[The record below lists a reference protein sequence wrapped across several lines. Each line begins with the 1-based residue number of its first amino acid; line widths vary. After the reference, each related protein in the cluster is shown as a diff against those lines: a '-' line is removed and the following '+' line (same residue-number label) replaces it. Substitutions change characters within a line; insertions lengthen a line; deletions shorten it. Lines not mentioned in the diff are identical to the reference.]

1 MNQNLSVLKA
11 FGQYKTEPTMD
22 TDLLRYEQ
30 ARGQQTKSHTSNPT
44 IEQRFPKASMFF
56 QVLPA
61 VVQSRI
67 PNIPSIRQSFSDLRR
82 TRSLHSKSSSTME
95 ATVPETPPPE
105 YASRPG
111 SGIATPYGNISAS
124 FDFDDDA
131 SITSS
136 AYLIRSLSLPYE
148 TSTGIS
154 WQHARHGV
162 VAMHQAHQQASAP
175 FDNDEVMATIIRSQY
190 VHSLTLFLR
199 SLPSSLTLAEQM
211 SLHDAMPQDV
221 LSLHDDAPQA
231 LIPRNAEPMTK
242 TTPERSLLWR
252 TTAWIVL
259 KLFLLIHILVP
270 YLKHF
275 MRSAA
280 KFESDHQVTRRVFST
295 SVAMGGGFGRE
306 CWRLSQAICQMNDG
320 MIGDV
325 VSEAVGYCA
334 ESIGGGI
341 QQGITEARSQQVA
354 RRKDR
359 KLTALR

>member
-1 MNQNLSVLKA
+1 
-11 FGQYKTEPTMD
+11 MD
-22 TDLLRYEQ
+22 THMLRYEQ
-30 ARGQQTKSHTSNPT
+30 SRTQHTSFYASNPT
-44 IEQRFPKASMFF
+44 IEQHYPKASMFF

-61 VVQSRI
+61 AVQSRM

-82 TRSLHSKSSSTME
+82 TRSLHSKSSSTTD

-105 YASRPG
+105 YASRTG
-111 SGIATPYGNISAS
+111 SGIATPYGNIAAS
-124 FDFDDDA
+124 FDFDDEA

-136 AYLIRSLSLPYE
+136 ASSIRSLSLPYE

-154 WQHARHGV
+154 WQHARQGV
-162 VAMHQAHQQASAP
+162 VAMDQAHQQASAP
-175 FDNDEVMATIIRSQY
+175 LDNDEVMATIIRSQY

-199 SLPSSLTLAEQM
+199 SLPSALTLAEQM
-211 SLHDAMPQDV
+211 SLHDAMPQDI

-231 LIPRNAEPMTK
+231 LIPRKAEPITEAA
-242 TTPERSLLWR
+242 PERTLLWR

-259 KLFLLIHILVP
+259 KLFLLIQILVP

-295 SVAMGGGFGRE
+295 SIAMGGGFSRE
-306 CWRLSQAICQMNDG
+306 CWRLGQAICQMNDG

-354 RRKDR
+354 RRKEN

>member
-1 MNQNLSVLKA
+1 
-11 FGQYKTEPTMD
+11 MD

-30 ARGQQTKSHTSNPT
+30 ARTQQAEFHTSNLT
-44 IEQRFPKASMFF
+44 VEQHFPKASMFF

-61 VVQSRI
+61 VVQSRM

-82 TRSLHSKSSSTME
+82 TRGFHSKSSSTTE
-95 ATVPETPPPE
+95 AALPETPPPE

-111 SGIATPYGNISAS
+111 SGIATPYGNIATNFD
-124 FDFDDDA
+124 FDFDDEA

-136 AYLIRSLSLPYE
+136 ASSIRSLSLPYE

-162 VAMHQAHQQASAP
+162 VAIDQAHQQASAP
-175 FDNDEVMATIIRSQY
+175 FDTDAVMATIIRSQY
-190 VHSLTLFLR
+190 VHSLTLLLR
-199 SLPSSLTLAEQM
+199 SLPPSLTLAEQM
-211 SLHDAMPQDV
+211 SLQEAMPQDI

-231 LIPRNAEPMTK
+231 LIPRNAEPMTE
-242 TTPERSLLWR
+242 TTPERTLLWR
-252 TTAWIVL
+252 MTAWIVI
-259 KLFLLIHILVP
+259 KLFLLIQILVP

-280 KFESDHQVTRRVFST
+280 KFESDHQVARRAFST
-295 SVAMGGGFGRE
+295 SVAMGGGLSRE
-306 CWRLSQAICQMNDG
+306 CWRLGQAVCQMNDG

-354 RRKDR
+354 RRKEN